1 MESILTA
8 LLSSAALTAVF
19 MKLFNNHDRKKNH
32 LIEEAKER
40 RKVLREISRQLEPVK
55 KYNKNAKG
63 ILREL
68 KLCLNAYGRNSSMED
83 ISDLLRDVHIWNE
96 IEIMENEWKQ
106 KDKLV
111 DQKEWFQKHKEKLL
125 KYVGCLIEFQTEII
139 KKEVTT
145 SYMGVALIIIY
156 FFPIAYAIGSSWS
169 NDVNIS
175 FYDIFSVIT
184 VLGYSYILVCLPLVT
199 EKLSLSQGN
208 LLIICSYIAGIAF
221 YVVACFF
228 VFLQCGVEK
237 NIIGWIGFLAL
248 VITIIAMVMYNRQ
261 MRGINVY
268 RNAIV
273 RIMGYDIMS
282 IVCTN
287 NGMKRFCR
295 SASTKKI
302 NLKVKIIDLKSD
314 KMGVV
319 NQIKQNNINDESYI
333 KALKRLKYRY
343 EKKRGLK
350 DTVQTL
356 LAQNPKYCRSFT
368 VYDGKIYIGR
378 KQIKKLIKGM

>member
-175 FYDIFSVIT
+175 FYDIF
-184 VLGYSYILVCLPLVT
+184 
-199 EKLSLSQGN
+199 
-208 LLIICSYIAGIAF
+208 
-221 YVVACFF
+221 
-228 VFLQCGVEK
+228 
-237 NIIGWIGFLAL
+237 
-248 VITIIAMVMYNRQ
+248 
-261 MRGINVY
+261 
-268 RNAIV
+268 
-273 RIMGYDIMS
+273 
-282 IVCTN
+282 
-287 NGMKRFCR
+287 
-295 SASTKKI
+295 
-302 NLKVKIIDLKSD
+302 
-314 KMGVV
+314 
-319 NQIKQNNINDESYI
+319 
-333 KALKRLKYRY
+333 RL
-343 EKKRGLK
+343 
-350 DTVQTL
+350 
-356 LAQNPKYCRSFT
+356 
-368 VYDGKIYIGR
+368 
-378 KQIKKLIKGM
+378 